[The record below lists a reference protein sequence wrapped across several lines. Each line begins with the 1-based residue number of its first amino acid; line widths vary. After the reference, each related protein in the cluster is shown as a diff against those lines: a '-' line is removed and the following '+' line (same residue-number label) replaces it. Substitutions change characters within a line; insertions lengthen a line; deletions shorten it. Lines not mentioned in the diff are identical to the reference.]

1 MSSSGWISAHLSP
14 VRSSI
19 KPIVHLNPGSI
30 GLNPSRFTRPE
41 AARLQT
47 IIGFATGPYYGPTIV
62 KVGESGK

>member
-1 MSSSGWISAHLSP
+1 M
-14 VRSSI
+14 
-19 KPIVHLNPGSI
+19 HLNPGSI